1 MEGSEKFCLKWND
14 FETNISTAFRE
25 IRDDKDLLDCTLSCG
40 PQQLQAHKLILSA
53 CSPFFRTVFKQNP
66 HTHPLLYL
74 KGISFTDLQAVI
86 TFMYHGEVN
95 VAQEDLNNFLQVA
108 EELKVKGLT
117 QNGSEQE
124 KRTSSNEV
132 KHRTPS
138 QPIKPPPPMKMAP
151 RVSDP
156 VVPSIQETED
166 DIQEVEAEVKTE
178 PGASGVMEQYQ
189 EAHDM
194 AGAATYEEGYE
205 YGDFGEQESYVMD
218 TADQEKGETKIHND
232 EILQIAIIQVSFCLW
247 KCLFVLL

>member
-74 KGISFTDLQAVI
+74 KGISYNDLQAII

-95 VAQEDLNNFLQVA
+95 VAQEDLSNFLQVA
-108 EELKVKGLT
+108 EELKVKGL
-117 QNGSEQE
+117 SEQE
-124 KRTSSNEV
+124 KKRSNNAV
-132 KHRTPS
+132 KHQAPS

-151 RVSDP
+151 RLPAP
-156 VVPSIQETED
+156 VIPSIQDNVD
-166 DIQEVEAEVKTE
+166 DIQEVDAEVKTE
-178 PGASGVMEQYQ
+178 PGASGMMEQYQ
-189 EAHDM
+189 GGQDVAA
-194 AGAATYEEGYE
+194 AGYEEGYE

-218 TADQEKGETKIHND
+218 TADQEKGETKIHKD
-232 EILQIAIIQVSFCLW
+232 KILQIAIMLRLQVSFCFG
-247 KCLFVLL
+247 KCQFVLL